1 MLYKTQIRRGCAYYN
16 SEIDIFVLSRDKPW
30 SDGHMFKD
38 LLSEGGKTVY
48 GLVRNLE
55 IRVSKDK
62 YLLGGLR
69 NEGRAW
75 DLNRD
80 RAETNRER
88 NILSYFPRL
97 ENLKLEDS
105 ERLGSKIPQS
115 NDYRVRKRSVGG

>member
-1 MLYKTQIRRGCAYYN
+1 
-16 SEIDIFVLSRDKPW
+16 
-30 SDGHMFKD
+30 MFKD